1 MDFRKL
7 DIDKVV
13 LDKRSSNFVEF
24 LSELLIPFRVFA
36 KERQIDIC
44 TYFRLENPFLMIDPG
59 YMRKVLVNLVSN
71 AIKFTPDGGRI
82 DIFVASIKGEGDR
95 KSTRLNSSHNVI
107 SRMPSSA

>member
-13 LDKRSSNFVEF
+13 LDKRSSNFIEF

-36 KERQIDIC
+36 KERHIDIC
-44 TYFRLENPFLMIDPG
+44 TYFRLENPFLMIDTG

-71 AIKFTPDGGRI
+71 AIKFTRIAVVLTYLWHLLKERTGRNY
-82 DIFVASIKGEGDR
+82 SI
-95 KSTRLNSSHNVI
+95 
-107 SRMPSSA
+107 